1 MKFLYDIVI
10 CLIVYLLIMQSNIIH
25 MIGEYMRTI
34 DNDNTKQTTFSEF
47 NNKNVVNAA
56 ISGHQPTTIRQYKD
70 NVFCLLYRDKNN
82 LLDLYNGL
90 NDTNYTNVDDLTV
103 TTLKGGV
110 YMKYKNDASFVFGQD
125 LYMFEQQSSRN
136 PNMPLRFLHY
146 LSDVY
151 RQMYNNSDLHRST
164 TLKIPVPHFVTF
176 YNGKQPLEAESIL
189 RLSDMYEKEID
200 CPELELMVRVI
211 NINTGA
217 IINKKLLD
225 TEKNDIING
234 TNQSDEFHNSNNK
247 VSSDNTNPFTFSSE
261 FLSKCETLKDYMTF
275 VNKVRVK
282 TDVEKIDIR
291 TAVTEAVDEC
301 IAENVLSE
309 FFRNHRE
316 EVITVSIYE
325 YDEEGHLEIVKEE
338 GRQLGIAE
346 GKQLGLA
353 QGRQIGFNEG
363 KQLELT
369 KGINAFIKLCKDMNL
384 SDDDTV
390 NKLIE
395 DYQLSKDEAVNAV
408 KNY

>member
-1 MKFLYDIVI
+1 
-10 CLIVYLLIMQSNIIH
+10 

-47 NNKNVVNAA
+47 NNKNVVNVA

-164 TLKIPVPHFVTF
+164 MLKIPVPHFVTF
-176 YNGKQPLEAESIL
+176 YNGKQPLEAESTL
-189 RLSDMYEKEID
+189 RLSDMYEKKMD
-200 CPELELMVRVI
+200 CPELELIVRVI

-217 IINKKLLD
+217 IINKKSLD
-225 TEKNDIING
+225 NEKNDIING
-234 TNQSDEFHNSNNK
+234 INQSYDFDKSNKNINAGNTINSR
-247 VSSDNTNPFTFSSE
+247 TYSSE

-282 TDVEKIDIR
+282 TDIEKIDIR
-291 TAVTEAVDEC
+291 TAVIEAVDEC

-309 FFRNHRE
+309 FLKNHRE

-346 GKQLGLA
+346 GEKLG
-353 QGRQIGFNEG
+353 II
-363 KQLELT
+363 
-369 KGINAFIKLCKDMNL
+369 KGEEKERSNGIKVFIKLCKDMNL
-384 SDDDTV
+384 SDEDTI
-390 NKLIE
+390 NKLVE
-395 DYQLSKDEAVNAV
+395 DYQLSRDEAINAI

>member
-34 DNDNTKQTTFSEF
+34 DNDNTKQTTFSQF

-164 TLKIPVPHFVTF
+164 MLKIPVPHFVTF
-176 YNGKQPLEAESIL
+176 YNGKQPLEVESTL
-189 RLSDMYEKEID
+189 RLSDMYEKNID

-211 NINTGA
+211 NINTDNNAG
-217 IINKKLLD
+217 NKSR
-225 TEKNDIING
+225 T
-234 TNQSDEFHNSNNK
+234 FNSNINDNS
-247 VSSDNTNPFTFSSE
+247 VSNSNIHTYSSE
-261 FLSKCETLKDYMTF
+261 FLSKCETLKDYMIF

>member
-1 MKFLYDIVI
+1 
-10 CLIVYLLIMQSNIIH
+10 
-25 MIGEYMRTI
+25 MRKLNNYT
-34 DNDNTKQTTFSEF
+34 NNTKQALHPQ
-47 NNKNVVNAA
+47 NNSINAGA
-56 ISGHQPTTIRQYKD
+56 VRQSTEIRQYKD

-151 RQMYNNSDLHRST
+151 RQMYTNSDLHRST
-164 TLKIPVPHFVTF
+164 LLKIPVPHFVTF
-176 YNGKQPLEAESIL
+176 YNGKQPLAAESIL
-189 RLSDMYEKEID
+189 RLSDMYEKKID
-200 CPELELMVRVI
+200 YPELELMVRVI
-211 NINTGA
+211 NINTANNEG
-217 IINKKLLD
+217 NKSR
-225 TEKNDIING
+225 T
-234 TNQSDEFHNSNNK
+234 FNSNIN
-247 VSSDNTNPFTFSSE
+247 DNSNMHTYSSE

-301 IAENVLSE
+301 IAENVLSD
-309 FFRNHRE
+309 FLKNHRE

-346 GKQLGLA
+346 GEKLG
-353 QGRQIGFNEG
+353 II
-363 KQLELT
+363 
-369 KGINAFIKLCKDMNL
+369 KGEEKERSNGIKVFIKLCKDMNL
-384 SDDDTV
+384 SDEDTI
-390 NKLIE
+390 NKLIQ
-395 DYQLSKDEAVNAV
+395 DYQLSRDEAINAI

>member
-1 MKFLYDIVI
+1 MK
-10 CLIVYLLIMQSNIIH
+10 NINNI
-25 MIGEYMRTI
+25 T
-34 DNDNTKQTTFSEF
+34 DNTIQAVHSAENGINAITGSQSSITIKPDTARKTTEAA
-47 NNKNVVNAA
+47 NVDTARNPSAA
-56 ISGHQPTTIRQYKD
+56 IRQYKD

-103 TTLKGGV
+103 TTLKGGI

-151 RQMYNNSDLHRST
+151 RQMYTNSDLHRST
-164 TLKIPVPHFVTF
+164 MLKIPVPHFVTF
-176 YNGKQPLEAESIL
+176 YNGKQPLEAESTL
-189 RLSDMYEKEID
+189 RLSDMYEKKMD
-200 CPELELMVRVI
+200 CPELELVVRVI
-211 NINTGA
+211 NINTDNNAG
-217 IINKKLLD
+217 NKSR
-225 TEKNDIING
+225 T
-234 TNQSDEFHNSNNK
+234 FNSNIN
-247 VSSDNTNPFTFSSE
+247 DNSASNSNMHTYSSE

-301 IAENVLSE
+301 IAENVLSD
-309 FFRNHRE
+309 FFKNHRE

-338 GRQLGIAE
+338 GRQLGLAE
-346 GKQLGLA
+346 GL
-353 QGRQIGFNEG
+353 N
-363 KQLELT
+363 

-384 SDDDTV
+384 SDDDTIT
-390 NKLIE
+390 KLIE
-395 DYQLSKDEAVNAV
+395 DYQLSKDEAIKAL
-408 KNY
+408 KNH

>member
-151 RQMYNNSDLHRST
+151 RQMYTNSDLHRST
-164 TLKIPVPHFVTF
+164 LLKIPVPHFVTF
-176 YNGKQPLEAESIL
+176 YNGKQPLAAESIL
-189 RLSDMYEKEID
+189 RLSDMYEKKID
-200 CPELELMVRVI
+200 YPELKLMVRVI
-211 NINTGA
+211 NINTANNEG
-217 IINKKLLD
+217 NKSR
-225 TEKNDIING
+225 T
-234 TNQSDEFHNSNNK
+234 FNSNIN
-247 VSSDNTNPFTFSSE
+247 DNSNMHTYSSE

-275 VNKVRVK
+275 VNKVRIK
-282 TDVEKIDIR
+282 TDIE
-291 TAVTEAVDEC
+291 
-301 IAENVLSE
+301 
-309 FFRNHRE
+309 
-316 EVITVSIYE
+316 
-325 YDEEGHLEIVKEE
+325 
-338 GRQLGIAE
+338 
-346 GKQLGLA
+346 
-353 QGRQIGFNEG
+353 
-363 KQLELT
+363 
-369 KGINAFIKLCKDMNL
+369 
-384 SDDDTV
+384 
-390 NKLIE
+390 KLISALLL
-395 DYQLSKDEAVNAV
+395 QRL
-408 KNY
+408 

>member
-151 RQMYNNSDLHRST
+151 RQMYTNSDLHRST
-164 TLKIPVPHFVTF
+164 LLKIPVPHFVTF
-176 YNGKQPLEAESIL
+176 YNGKQPLAAESIL
-189 RLSDMYEKEID
+189 RLSDMYEKKID
-200 CPELELMVRVI
+200 YPELELMVRVI
-211 NINTGA
+211 NINTANNEG
-217 IINKKLLD
+217 NKSR
-225 TEKNDIING
+225 T
-234 TNQSDEFHNSNNK
+234 FNSNIN
-247 VSSDNTNPFTFSSE
+247 DNSNMHTYSSE

-301 IAENVLSE
+301 IAENVLSD
-309 FFRNHRE
+309 FLKNHRE

-346 GKQLGLA
+346 GEKLG
-353 QGRQIGFNEG
+353 II
-363 KQLELT
+363 
-369 KGINAFIKLCKDMNL
+369 KGEEKERSNGIKVFIKLCKDMNL
-384 SDDDTV
+384 SDEDTI
-390 NKLIE
+390 NKLVE
-395 DYQLSKDEAVNAV
+395 DYQLSRDEAINAI

>member
-151 RQMYNNSDLHRST
+151 RQMYTNSDLHRST
-164 TLKIPVPHFVTF
+164 MLKIPVPHFVTF
-176 YNGKQPLEAESIL
+176 YNGKQPLETESIL
-189 RLSDMYEKEID
+189 RLSDMYEKKID

-217 IINKKLLD
+217 IINQKLLD

-234 TNQSDEFHNSNNK
+234 TNQSDDFDKSNKNINVGNATNSH
-247 VSSDNTNPFTFSSE
+247 TYSSE

-282 TDVEKIDIR
+282 TDIEKIDIR
-291 TAVTEAVDEC
+291 TAVIEAVDEC

-309 FFRNHRE
+309 FLKNHRE

-346 GKQLGLA
+346 GEKLG
-353 QGRQIGFNEG
+353 II
-363 KQLELT
+363 
-369 KGINAFIKLCKDMNL
+369 KGEEKERSNGIKVFIKLCKDMNL
-384 SDDDTV
+384 SDEDTI
-390 NKLIE
+390 NKLIQ
-395 DYQLSKDEAVNAV
+395 DYQLSRDEAINAI

>member
-1 MKFLYDIVI
+1 
-10 CLIVYLLIMQSNIIH
+10 
-25 MIGEYMRTI
+25 MRKLNNYT
-34 DNDNTKQTTFSEF
+34 NNTKQALHPQ
-47 NNKNVVNAA
+47 NNSINAGA
-56 ISGHQPTTIRQYKD
+56 VRQSTEIRQYKD

-151 RQMYNNSDLHRST
+151 RQMYTNSDLHRST
-164 TLKIPVPHFVTF
+164 LLKIPVPHFVTF
-176 YNGKQPLEAESIL
+176 YNGKQPLAAESIL
-189 RLSDMYEKEID
+189 RLSDMYEKKID
-200 CPELELMVRVI
+200 YPELELMVRVI
-211 NINTGA
+211 NINTANNEG
-217 IINKKLLD
+217 NKSR
-225 TEKNDIING
+225 T
-234 TNQSDEFHNSNNK
+234 FNSNIN
-247 VSSDNTNPFTFSSE
+247 DNSNMHTYSSE

-301 IAENVLSE
+301 IAENVLSD
-309 FFRNHRE
+309 FLKNHRE

-346 GKQLGLA
+346 GEKLG
-353 QGRQIGFNEG
+353 II
-363 KQLELT
+363 
-369 KGINAFIKLCKDMNL
+369 KGEEKERSNGIKVFIKLCKDMNL
-384 SDDDTV
+384 SDEDTI
-390 NKLIE
+390 NKLVE
-395 DYQLSKDEAVNAV
+395 DYQLSRDEAINAI